1 VSDSLLYLPLY
12 GLLLAIGLWVLIS
25 WAGARSVN
33 ALENIRLERLPEAA
47 ARPILAE
54 MLSHD
59 FVDPEWLDEH
69 SYEPLGVFRHGMIHL
84 AVWQRRHER
93 TYLAIYLAAN
103 RRRLADVETMF
114 DDGGGLQTGSTS
126 ETHVVPPRPN
136 HWKQSFSVKQ
146 LMELHQHHEE
156 GLAFLKNA
164 IGQRPGQR
172 EKPVEDEIIES
183 SRATCHFVRSIPLW
197 PLRMPYWYFVRR
209 HRLHGMG
216 VRQQF
221 EILQPERVLASERR
235 QEFPRGSKR

>member
-1 VSDSLLYLPLY
+1 VSDSLLYLPLS
-12 GLLLAIGLWVLIS
+12 GLLIGIALWILIS

-33 ALENIRLERLPEAA
+33 ALENIRLERLQEAK

-59 FVDPEWLDEH
+59 FVDPKWLDEH
-69 SYEPLGVFRHGMIHL
+69 YYEPLGVFRQGIIYM
-84 AVWQRRHER
+84 AVWQRGHER

-114 DDGGGLQTGSTS
+114 DDDGGLQTGSTS

-146 LMELHQHHEE
+146 LTELHQHHEE
-156 GLAFLKNA
+156 GLAFLQDT
-164 IGQRPGQR
+164 IGARPGQQ
-172 EKPVEDEIIES
+172 EIPVEEEIIEG

-209 HRLHGMG
+209 HRLHGIG

-221 EILQPERVLASERR
+221 ESRRPERALASERG
-235 QEFPRGSKR
+235 QELLRRAKG